1 MKMTAAVVNGEKRD
15 FELEEIEL
23 DAPKDNEVLIKLV
36 ATGVCH
42 TDVAG
47 QDGLTTPMP
56 VVLGHEGAGI
66 VEQVGAAVSSVK
78 PGDKVILSFSYCGKC
93 RNCLEGHPGMCEKF
107 NDLNFAGP
115 NFDGTHRMHKDRHDL
130 SLFFGQSS
138 FATYTVVDEHN
149 IVKVPDDADVDLAYL
164 GPLGCGLQTGSGS
177 VLNYLKP
184 EPGATIAIFGMGP
197 VGLAAV
203 LGAKVAGAKRII
215 VFDRKES
222 KLAFAKEFGAT
233 DCYNSLQVNPEE
245 VIKDIEPGGVDFSLD
260 TTGVP
265 AVAETAVHILRPA
278 GEAVLVGIGGDLKLY
293 MMTNLVAESKKVAG
307 LVEGDAIP
315 QKFIPEMIKYYQEG
329 RFAFDKLI
337 KVYDFKDL
345 NQAMDDFKAGKV
357 LKPVVKM

>member
-1 MKMTAAVVNGEKRD
+1 MKITAAVAPAKNQA
-15 FELEEIEL
+15 FEMQEVEL
-23 DAPKDNEVLIKLV
+23 DAPKDNEVLIKIV

-47 QDGLTTPMP
+47 QEGLTTPFEA
-56 VVLGHEGAGI
+56 VFGHEGAGI

-78 PGDKVILSFSYCGKC
+78 PGDHVVLSFSYCGQC
-93 RNCLEGHPGMCEKF
+93 RNCLAGHPGMCEKF
-107 NDLNFAGP
+107 NELNFFGP
-115 NFDGTHRMHKDRHDL
+115 NFDGSHRLHSAHGDL
-130 SLFFGQSS
+130 NLYFGQSS
-138 FATYTVVDEHN
+138 FATYTVADEHN
-149 IVKVPDDADVDLAYL
+149 VVKVPDDVDLTIL
-164 GPLGCGLQTGSGS
+164 GPLGCGIQTGAGT
-177 VLNYLKP
+177 VLNYMRPSKDD
-184 EPGATIAIFGMGP
+184 TIAIFGMGP

-278 GEAVLVGIGGDLKLY
+278 GEAVLVGIGGDLKLN
-293 MMTNLVAESKKVAG
+293 MMTDFVAESKKVAG

>member
-1 MKMTAAVVNGEKRD
+1 MKITAAVAPAKNQA
-15 FELEEIEL
+15 FEMQEVEL
-23 DAPKDNEVLIKLV
+23 DAPKDNEVLIKIV

-47 QDGLTTPMP
+47 QEGLTTPFEA
-56 VVLGHEGAGI
+56 VFGHEGAGI

-78 PGDKVILSFSYCGKC
+78 PGDHVVLSFSYCGQC
-93 RNCLEGHPGMCEKF
+93 RNCLAGHPGMCEKI
-107 NDLNFAGP
+107 NELNFFGS
-115 NFDGTHRMHKDRHDL
+115 NFDGSHRLHSSHGDL
-130 SLFFGQSS
+130 NLYFGQSS
-138 FATYTVVDEHN
+138 FATYAVADEHN
-149 IVKVPDDADVDLAYL
+149 VVKVPDDVDLTIL
-164 GPLGCGLQTGSGS
+164 GPLGCGIQTGAGT
-177 VLNYLKP
+177 VLNYMQPSKDD
-184 EPGATIAIFGMGP
+184 TIAIFGMGP

-215 VFDRKES
+215 VFDRKDT

-233 DCYNSLQVNPEE
+233 DCYNSLQVDPEE

-278 GEAVLVGIGGDLKLY
+278 GEAVLVGIGGDLKLN
-293 MMTNLVAESKKVAG
+293 MMTDLVAESKKVAG

-315 QKFIPEMIKYYQEG
+315 QKFIPEMIKYYREG
-329 RFAFDKLI
+329 LFAFDKMI

>member
-1 MKMTAAVVNGEKRD
+1 MKVTAAVVNGEKRD

-66 VEQVGAAVSSVK
+66 VEQVGAAVSSVQ
-78 PGDKVILSFSYCGKC
+78 PSDKVILSFSYCGKC

-278 GEAVLVGIGGDLKLY
+278 GEAILVGIGGDLKLN
-293 MMTNLVAESKKVAG
+293 MMTDLVAESKKVAG

-357 LKPVVKM
+357 LKPIVKM

>member
-1 MKMTAAVVNGEKRD
+1 MKITAAVAPAKNQA
-15 FELEEIEL
+15 FEMQEVEL
-23 DAPKDNEVLIKLV
+23 DTPKDNEVLIKIV

-47 QDGLTTPMP
+47 QEGLTTPFEA
-56 VVLGHEGAGI
+56 VFGHEGAGI

-78 PGDKVILSFSYCGKC
+78 PGDHVVLSFSYCGQC
-93 RNCLEGHPGMCEKF
+93 RNCLAGRPGMCEKF
-107 NDLNFAGP
+107 NELNFFGP
-115 NFDGTHRMHKDRHDL
+115 NFDGSHRLHSAHGDL
-130 SLFFGQSS
+130 NLYFGQSS
-138 FATYTVVDEHN
+138 FATYTVADEHN
-149 IVKVPDDADVDLAYL
+149 VVKVPDDVDLTIL
-164 GPLGCGLQTGSGS
+164 GPLGCGIQTGAGT
-177 VLNYLKP
+177 VLNYMRPSKDD
-184 EPGATIAIFGMGP
+184 TIAIFGMGP

-222 KLAFAKEFGAT
+222 NLAFAKEFGAT

-265 AVAETAVHILRPA
+265 TVAETAVHILRPA
-278 GEAVLVGIGGDLKLY
+278 GEAVLVGIGGDLKLN
-293 MMTNLVAESKKVAG
+293 MMTDLVAESKKVAG

-315 QKFIPEMIKYYQEG
+315 QKFIPEMIKYYREG
-329 RFAFDKLI
+329 LFAFDKMI

>member
-1 MKMTAAVVNGEKRD
+1 
-15 FELEEIEL
+15 
-23 DAPKDNEVLIKLV
+23 
-36 ATGVCH
+36 
-42 TDVAG
+42 
-47 QDGLTTPMP
+47 
-56 VVLGHEGAGI
+56 
-66 VEQVGAAVSSVK
+66 
-78 PGDKVILSFSYCGKC
+78 
-93 RNCLEGHPGMCEKF
+93 MCEKF
-107 NDLNFAGP
+107 NELNFFGP
-115 NFDGTHRMHKDRHDL
+115 NFDGSHRLHSAHGDL
-130 SLFFGQSS
+130 NLYFGQSS
-138 FATYTVVDEHN
+138 FATYTVADEHN
-149 IVKVPDDADVDLAYL
+149 VVKVPDDVDLTIL
-164 GPLGCGLQTGSGS
+164 GPLGCGIQTGAGT
-177 VLNYLKP
+177 VLNYMRPSKDD
-184 EPGATIAIFGMGP
+184 TIAIFGMGP

-278 GEAVLVGIGGDLKLY
+278 GEAVLVGIGGDLKLN
-293 MMTNLVAESKKVAG
+293 MMTDLVAESKKVAG